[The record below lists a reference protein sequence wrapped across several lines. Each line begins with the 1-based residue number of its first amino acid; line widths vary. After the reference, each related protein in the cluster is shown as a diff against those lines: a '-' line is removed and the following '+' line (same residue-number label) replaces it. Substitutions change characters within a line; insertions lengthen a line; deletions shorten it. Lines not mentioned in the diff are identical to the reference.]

1 MKPKVVLIGT
11 GGTIAS
17 RYDAARG
24 RAVASTGAGDLV
36 AMLPGV
42 GDVAGLEVDDF
53 ATVHSFGMTMG
64 FAFDLA
70 GRINATLARPDVA
83 GVVVTQ
89 GTDTMEETC
98 YLADLLLEGEKPAVF
113 TGAQRK
119 ADEPDADGP
128 RNILGAI
135 RVAASQKAR
144 GLGAVLSFNDR
155 IHAGRDVTK
164 VHASAVETFQTFE
177 VGALG
182 EIDGDAVIVHRR
194 PVLRRTFAIEELEE
208 RVDLVRLTLGTD
220 SRLIDAAVASGAKG
234 LVIEAFGRGNGPPW
248 LTATLARAMA
258 AGVAVVVTS
267 RCPAGRVLPV
277 YGGGGGGRDLED
289 AGVVFAGDLK
299 GAKAR
304 ILLMVLLSHPA
315 TRHRVGEIFKE
326 LAP

>member
-17 RYDAARG
+17 RYDAAQG
-24 RAVASTGAGDLV
+24 RAVASASAGDLIALLPEAASV
-36 AMLPGV
+36 AHI
-42 GDVAGLEVDDF
+42 EVDDF
-53 ATVHSFGMTMG
+53 ATVHSFGMTLG
-64 FAFDLA
+64 FAFDLSR
-70 GRINATLARPDVA
+70 RINATLARPDVA

-98 YLADLLLEGEKPAVF
+98 YLADLLLQGDKPAVF
-113 TGAQRK
+113 TGAQRQ

-128 RNILGAI
+128 RNVMAAI
-135 RVAASQKAR
+135 RVAAAAAAR
-144 GLGAVLSFNDR
+144 GLGAVLCFNGR

-177 VGALG
+177 SGALG
-182 EIDGDAVIVHRR
+182 EIDGGTVIVHRR
-194 PVLRRTFAIEELEE
+194 PALRRAFAIDELEA
-208 RVDLVRLTLGTD
+208 RVDLVRLTLGAD
-220 SRLIDAAVASGAKG
+220 PRLIDAAVAGGAKG
-234 LVIEAFGRGNGPPW
+234 LVVEAFGRGNGPAW
-248 LTATLARAMA
+248 LPATLGRAIA

-289 AGVVFAGDLK
+289 AGVIFAGDLK

-304 ILLMVLLSHPA
+304 ILLMVLLSHPG
-315 TRHRVGEIFKE
+315 TRARIAGIFKE
-326 LAP
+326 MAP

>member
-1 MKPKVVLIGT
+1 MKSKVVLIGT

-17 RYDAARG
+17 RYDAAQG
-24 RAVASTGAGDLV
+24 RAVASAGAEDLV
-36 AMLPGV
+36 AMLPGAAS
-42 GDVAGLEVDDF
+42 VAELEVDDF
-53 ATVHSFGMTMG
+53 ATVHSFGMTLE
-64 FAFDLA
+64 FAYGLA
-70 GRINATLARPDVA
+70 TRINATLARPDVA

-98 YLADLLLEGEKPAVF
+98 YLADLLLEGDKPAVF

-135 RVAASQKAR
+135 RVAAAVR
-144 GLGAVLSFNDR
+144 GVGAVLCFNDR

-164 VHASAVETFQTFE
+164 VHASAVDTFQTFE
-177 VGALG
+177 HGALG
-182 EIDGDAVIVHRR
+182 EIDGDAVVVHRR
-194 PVLRRTFAIEELEE
+194 PNLRRTFAIDQLEE
-208 RVDLVRLTLGTD
+208 RVDLVRLSLGTN
-220 SRLIDAAVASGAKG
+220 SRLIDAAIDGGARG
-234 LVIEAFGRGNGPPW
+234 LVVEAFGRGNGPPW
-248 LTATLARAMA
+248 LTATLGRAIA

-304 ILLMVLLSHPA
+304 ILLMVLLSHRA
-315 TRHRVGEIFKE
+315 TRNRVAEIFRE
-326 LAP
+326 MAP

>member
-135 RVAASQKAR
+135 RVAASESAR

-194 PVLRRTFAIEELEE
+194 PALRRTFAIEEPEE

-304 ILLMVLLSHPA
+304 ILLMVLLSHPT
-315 TRHRVGEIFKE
+315 TRVRVGEIFKE